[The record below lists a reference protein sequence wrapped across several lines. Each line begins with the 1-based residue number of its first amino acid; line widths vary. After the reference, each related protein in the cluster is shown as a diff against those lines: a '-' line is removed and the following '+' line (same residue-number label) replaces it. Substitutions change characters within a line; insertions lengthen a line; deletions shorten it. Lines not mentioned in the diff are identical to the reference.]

1 MHLVYSFGLVDARI
15 PMLGELVAQVIK
27 SLNLEEEGKFGLWG
41 SLYAENL
48 RSSGITFPSIDLF
61 FTGRGNVEAKGNEC
75 IAVLAGL
82 RRGRADNP
90 AFTSIQVFASKGS
103 LNLEPFKRSVSNC
116 NGAVPEI
123 KLHELD
129 VLHAEDVLDRVAS
142 VPEGSAVVIFDA
154 ALYTSDAVK
163 VAPPEAGARFALSED
178 LWAPQL
184 LHMVKSLEDINE
196 TLKSYILIEV
206 GDGYPGR
213 KDLQNSFMG
222 IQTLAIVVS
231 DHSEITNVTFAEKLA
246 EWQKLLDEGRVGPAL
261 KSVQDLSE
269 VFEKSKPYLRVQ
281 LLYRAGLI
289 GKALDEAEALDIDS
303 AAVDTILRIA
313 KIAAEAGG
321 LVISRQMLERC
332 LPQLVSIPDYEVGM
346 EVAQLLESDQLLD
359 QIEAMYRTRYPG
371 QATQQRRSIHRL
383 INAGAYR
390 EALEST
396 TNPSEAV
403 ASALVF
409 CQTHLSVQGIPNYPE
424 AARLLRGDESGAHLA
439 FVWMVN
445 DALRRQL
452 IGYAFELVFGDFKP
466 SKMETIGNHA
476 FSVMRELLLSVQK
489 GGVWPVADERVNKA
503 FGRLISHVAR
513 CPGEPSGRFKLENLL
528 SHKVAGQRGKAML
541 LYKVLHANQPKIAEK
556 SSVSST
562 SFDDSAVE
570 TALCRLVERLGSEGV
585 VVTGRLR
592 EPSDTFADG
601 VADGILKVAEFGI
614 NALSAELITDE
625 RVKELLQW
633 LTLVTMAAPHSATP
647 DADLE
652 LYRRVAGR
660 MSIAGRQ
667 QEARNLID
675 QILLSTDNA
684 QPERLREAW
693 LVCADIYSRLRQFH
707 ESLVC
712 LSCGLS
718 VECDVDLPS
727 AVREA
732 DLSCRLLRD
741 LHAFEIAWFYHER
754 SGMLL
759 RQLGVYDSQALLHEF
774 VGFGIE
780 FGQIMQRGDID
791 RETLENL
798 LIRMHGN
805 ALKVLERRENP
816 VPMAVLFG
824 QVILVAYEEGI
835 PVPADIVQ
843 TRDLLGAKLDGR
855 EADLFRQV
863 ATPKATGSG
872 LLVLHRASGPARY
885 ARDMAFDA
893 SDTAVAA
900 RRLLAHKEL
909 SASEC
914 VLALELL
921 CDRAV
926 ALPGWQSLARSVH
939 PISSLAEL
947 EGWLIDL
954 SRRNIDVVMI
964 GLDERQRL
972 HAILARDGRIAEQR
986 SRDIDFDQEGLLQWA
1001 KHYPYRYGVDEKTP
1015 NLFKVSTEGFDFP
1028 FKPVKATAIIA
1039 TNQLQI
1045 LPPTLYRIGE
1055 KCLGEDHPVFAAPSL
1070 SWLYAASSSPPSTD
1084 KRISGWI
1091 SVAEQNGYTLAMVRD
1106 RLDEMISRYQVVMD
1120 TGAGLPDGLW
1130 GAELSFVVAHG
1141 SVLPEGRFFQ
1151 RVSDEGILKVTTDD
1165 FARAFKNVGVAILF
1179 ICSAGRSDHSP
1190 EGESNY
1196 GLARELL
1203 AQGCSAVIAS
1213 PWPIDPRV
1221 TYHWLPAFMA
1231 AWDGGKNVTDATFI
1245 ANQHVK
1251 SEWNSELRNCMAM
1264 TVFGDGLR
1272 MKSKWLAGGG

>member
-1 MHLVYSFGLVDARI
+1 MGGR
-15 PMLGELVAQVIK
+15 
-27 SLNLEEEGKFGLWG
+27 NLEKEEKSGLWR
-41 SLYAENL
+41 SLYVENL
-48 RSSGITFPSIDLF
+48 RRSGITFPSIDLF
-61 FTGRGNVEAKGNEC
+61 FTGRGKVEEKGNAC
-75 IAVLAGL
+75 VAVLAGV
-82 RRGRADNP
+82 RRGRADEP
-90 AFTSIQVFASKGS
+90 AFTSIQVIASKGS
-103 LNLEPFKRSVSNC
+103 LNLEQLKGAVSDG

-129 VLHAEDVLDRVAS
+129 VLHAEEVRDRVAC

-154 ALYTSDAVK
+154 ALYTSEAVK
-163 VAPPEAGARFALSED
+163 VVPLEADARFSLSED

-184 LHMVKSLEDINE
+184 LNLVKTLEEINE
-196 TLKSYILIEV
+196 TRKSYILIDV
-206 GDGYPGR
+206 GEGYPGR
-213 KDLQNSFMG
+213 KDLQNSFVG
-222 IQTLAIVVS
+222 IQTLAIMVS
-231 DHSEITNVTFAEKLA
+231 DHSEITNVTFVEKLA
-246 EWQKLLDEGRVGPAL
+246 EWQKLLDEGRVGAAL
-261 KSVQDLSE
+261 KSVQALPAP
-269 VFEKSKPYLRVQ
+269 FEKSKPYLRVQ

-289 GKALDEAEALDIDS
+289 GQALDEIEALDIDS
-303 AAVDTILRIA
+303 ATVDATLKLA
-313 KIAAEAGG
+313 QIAAEAGG
-321 LVISRQMLERC
+321 LVISRQLLERC
-332 LPQLVSIPDYEVGM
+332 LPQLVSLPDYEVAM
-346 EVAQLLESDQLLD
+346 EVAQLLGSDQLLN
-359 QIEAMYRTRYPG
+359 QIEFRYQTRYPG
-371 QATQQRRSIHRL
+371 QAAQQRLSIQRL
-383 INAGAYR
+383 IKAGLYR

-396 TNPSEAV
+396 TNPSEAM
-403 ASALVF
+403 ASALTF
-409 CQTHLSVQGIPNYPE
+409 CHAHLSAQDIPNYPE
-424 AARLLRGDESGAHLA
+424 AARLLRRNESWSRLA
-439 FVWMVN
+439 FVWIVN

-452 IGYAFELVFGDFKP
+452 IAYAFELVFGYFKP
-466 SKMETIGNHA
+466 SKMETIGDHA
-476 FSVMRELLLSVQK
+476 FSVMRELLLSVHK
-489 GGVWPVADERVNKA
+489 GGVWPVADERVNEA
-503 FGRLISHVAR
+503 FRHLISHVAR
-513 CPGEPSGRFKLENLL
+513 NPEEPSGRFKLENLL

-541 LYKVLHANQPKIAEK
+541 LYQAIHAKQPQIAEK
-556 SSVSST
+556 APVSSM
-562 SFDDSAVE
+562 SYDASAVE
-570 TALCRLVERLGSEGV
+570 TTIHRLVERLESEGV
-585 VVTGRLR
+585 VVTGRLQ
-592 EPSDTFADG
+592 EPSGTFADG
-601 VADGILKVAEFGI
+601 VADGILATAEI
-614 NALSAELITDE
+614 CIDSLSAETVTDDS
-625 RVKELLQW
+625 VNQLLLW

-652 LYRRVAGR
+652 LYRRIAGR

-667 QEARNLID
+667 QEARNLLD
-675 QILLSTDNA
+675 QILLSTGNA
-684 QPERLREAW
+684 RPERLREAW
-693 LVCADIYSRLRQFH
+693 LVCADIYSRLRQLH

-718 VECDVDLPS
+718 VECDVNLAC

-732 DLSCRLLRD
+732 DLGCRLLRD
-741 LHAFEIAWFYHER
+741 LHAYDIARSYHER

-759 RQLGVYDSQALLHEF
+759 RQLGGYDSQALLHEF

-780 FGQIMQRGDID
+780 FGQIQQRGDID
-791 RETLENL
+791 RVTLGDL
-798 LIRMHGN
+798 LKRMHEN
-805 ALKVLERRENP
+805 ALKVLERRVNSA
-816 VPMAVLFG
+816 PMAILLG
-824 QVILVAYEEGI
+824 QVILLADEECV

-843 TRDLLGAKLDGR
+843 TRDLLGARLDGR
-855 EADLFRQV
+855 EADLFREI
-863 ATPKATGSG
+863 ATLKATGSG
-872 LLVLHRASGPARY
+872 LLALHQASGPARY

-900 RRLLAHKEL
+900 TRLLARKEL

-926 ALPGWQSLARSVH
+926 PLPGWQSLARPVH

-947 EGWLIDL
+947 KGWLIDL

-986 SRDIDFDQEGLLQWA
+986 SRDIDFDHEGLLKWV
-1001 KHYPYRYGVDEKTP
+1001 KHYPYRYGVDEITP

-1028 FKPVKATAIIA
+1028 FEPVKTTAIIA
-1039 TNQLQI
+1039 TNRLQI

-1055 KCLGEDHPVFAAPSL
+1055 KCLGEDYPVFAAPSL

-1106 RLDEMISRYQVVMD
+1106 RLGEMISRYQVELD

-1130 GAELSFVVAHG
+1130 GSELSFVVAHG

-1151 RVSDEGILKVTTDD
+1151 RVSDEGILKVTTED

-1179 ICSAGRSDHSP
+1179 ICSAGRSDRSP

-1203 AQGCSAVIAS
+1203 GQGCSAVIAS

-1221 TYHWLPAFMA
+1221 AYHWLPAFMA
-1231 AWDGGKNVTDATFI
+1231 AWDGGNNVADATFK
-1245 ANQHVK
+1245 ANQHVE
-1251 SEWNSELRNCMAM
+1251 SEWNFELRNCMAM

-1272 MKSKWLAGGG
+1272 MKSK

>member
-1 MHLVYSFGLVDARI
+1 M
-15 PMLGELVAQVIK
+15 EKEEK
-27 SLNLEEEGKFGLWG
+27 SGLWR

-48 RSSGITFPSIDLF
+48 RRSGITFPSIDLF
-61 FTGRGNVEAKGNEC
+61 FTGCGKIEEKGNAC
-75 IAVLAGL
+75 VAVLAGV
-82 RRGRADNP
+82 RRGRTDEP
-90 AFTSIQVFASKGS
+90 AFTSIQVIASKGS
-103 LNLEPFKRSVSNC
+103 LNLEQLKGAVSDG

-129 VLHAEDVLDRVAS
+129 VLHTEEVRDRVAS

-154 ALYTSDAVK
+154 ALYTSEAVK
-163 VAPPEAGARFALSED
+163 VASLEADSRFSLSED

-184 LHMVKSLEDINE
+184 LNLVKTLEDINE
-196 TLKSYILIEV
+196 TRKSYILIDV
-206 GDGYPGR
+206 GEAYPGR

-222 IQTLAIVVS
+222 IQTLAIMVS
-231 DHSEITNVTFAEKLA
+231 DHSEITNVMFVEKLA
-246 EWQKLLDEGRVGPAL
+246 EWQKLLDEGRVGSAL
-261 KSVQDLSE
+261 KSVQALSAP
-269 VFEKSKPYLRVQ
+269 FEKSKPYLRVQ

-289 GKALDEAEALDIDS
+289 GQALDEIEALDIDS
-303 AAVDTILRIA
+303 ATVDVTLKLA

-321 LVISRQMLERC
+321 LVISRQLLEQC
-332 LPQLVSIPDYEVGM
+332 LPQLVSLLDYEVAM
-346 EVAQLLESDQLLD
+346 EVAQLLGSDQLLN
-359 QIEAMYRTRYPG
+359 QIEVKYQTRYPG
-371 QATQQRRSIHRL
+371 QAAQQRLSIQRL
-383 INAGAYR
+383 IKAGLYR

-396 TNPSEAV
+396 TNPSEAM
-403 ASALVF
+403 ASALTF
-409 CQTHLSVQGIPNYPE
+409 CQAHLSLQGIPNYPE
-424 AARLLRGDESGAHLA
+424 AARLLRGNESWSRLA
-439 FVWMVN
+439 FVWIVN

-452 IGYAFELVFGDFKP
+452 IVYAFELVFGDFKP
-466 SKMETIGNHA
+466 SKMETIGDHA
-476 FSVMRELLLSVQK
+476 FSIMRELLLSVDK
-489 GGVWPVADERVNKA
+489 YGVWPVTEERVNEA
-503 FGRLISHVAR
+503 FGRLISHVAKT
-513 CPGEPSGRFKLENLL
+513 PEDPSGRFKLEKLL
-528 SHKVAGQRGKAML
+528 SHNMAGLRGKAIL
-541 LYKVLHANQPKIAEK
+541 LGQIIHAEPPGIAK
-556 SSVSST
+556 NTPVST
-562 SFDDSAVE
+562 TPCDISAVE
-570 TALCRLVERLGSEGV
+570 NAIYRLMNRLESEGV
-585 VVTGRLR
+585 VVTGRLQ
-592 EPSDTFADG
+592 EPSGTFADG
-601 VADGILKVAEFGI
+601 VADGILVAAEI
-614 NALSAELITDE
+614 CIESLSAETVTDNS
-625 RVKELLQW
+625 VNQLLLW
-633 LTLVTMAAPHSATP
+633 LTLVAMAAPHSVTP
-647 DADLE
+647 NADLE

-667 QEARNLID
+667 QEARNLLD
-675 QILLSTDNA
+675 QILLSTVNA
-684 QPERLREAW
+684 RPERLREAW
-693 LVCADIYSRLRQFH
+693 LVCADIYSRLRQLH

-718 VECDVDLPS
+718 VECDVNLPG

-741 LHAFEIAWFYHER
+741 FRAFDIASFYHER

-780 FGQIMQRGDID
+780 FGQIQQRVGIG
-791 RETLENL
+791 RATLRNL
-798 LIRMHGN
+798 LMRMHAN
-805 ALKVLERRENP
+805 ALKVLERRVNP
-816 VPMAVLFG
+816 APMAVLFG
-824 QVILVAYEEGI
+824 QVILVADEEGV
-835 PVPADIVQ
+835 PVSADIVQ
-843 TRDLLGAKLDGR
+843 TRDLLGARLDGR
-855 EADLFRQV
+855 EADLFREV

-872 LLVLHRASGPARY
+872 LLALHRASGPARY

-893 SDTAVAA
+893 SDTAIAA
-900 RRLLAHKEL
+900 RRLLARKEL

-926 ALPGWQSLARSVH
+926 PLPGWQSLARPVH

-964 GLDERQRL
+964 GLDERRRL

-986 SRDIDFDQEGLLQWA
+986 SRDVDFDHEGLLKWA
-1001 KHYPYRYGVDEKTP
+1001 EHYPYRYGVDEKTP

-1028 FKPVKATAIIA
+1028 FKPVKTTAIIA
-1039 TNQLQI
+1039 TNWLQI

-1070 SWLYAASSSPPSTD
+1070 SWLYAASSNPPSTD

-1091 SVAEQNGYTLAMVRD
+1091 SIAEQNGYTLAMVRD
-1106 RLDEMISRYQVVMD
+1106 RLDEMISRYQVVLD

-1130 GAELSFVVAHG
+1130 GSELSFVVAHG
-1141 SVLPEGRFFQ
+1141 SLLPEGRFFQ
-1151 RVSDEGILKVTTDD
+1151 YVSDEGVLKVTTDD

-1179 ICSAGRSDHSP
+1179 ICSAGRSDRSP

-1221 TYHWLPAFMA
+1221 TYHWLPEFMV
-1231 AWDGGKNVTDATFI
+1231 AWGGDKNVTDATFM
-1245 ANQHVK
+1245 ANQYVE
-1251 SEWNSELRNCMAM
+1251 SQLSSELRNCMAM

-1272 MKSKWLAGGG
+1272 MRSK